1 MAERCDEV
9 RRLVPELALGV
20 AAGDLRARALAHIE
34 SCTGCRAVLERAAAT
49 ADELLLLAPEHEP
62 PIGFDAGVLRAMQ
75 APRRRRRTTAL
86 LAAAAVLVA
95 GLGAAG
101 TTWVA
106 GSNDRDVAGQYRHTL
121 DVGAGS
127 SLRAA
132 YLQTDTGVEA
142 GHVFAYQGEPSWVFM
157 TVDGAPSGYYGVT
170 VVTDDGRVHDLG
182 WCTVQD
188 GTASWGVAVDVP
200 IRTVDHVEMR
210 KGDTILTAEFH
221 ATPAS

>member
-20 AAGDLRARALAHIE
+20 APGDERARALLHIE

-49 ADELLLLAPEHEP
+49 ADDLLLLAPEHEP
-62 PIGFDAGVLRAMQ
+62 PIGFDTGVLRAMQ

-95 GLGAAG
+95 GLGAAA
-101 TTWVA
+101 TTWGGRVETTA
-106 GSNDRDVAGQYRHTL
+106 RWRGSTGRPSTSATAAPCAPLPEDRH
-121 DVGAGS
+121 GS
-127 SLRAA
+127 R
-132 YLQTDTGVEA
+132 G

-170 VVTDDGRVHDLG
+170 MVTDDGAGARPRLVHGAGRHRVMGRGRRRSD
-182 WCTVQD
+182 QD
-188 GTASWGVAVDVP
+188 RRPRRDAPGG
-200 IRTVDHVEMR
+200 
-210 KGDTILTAEFH
+210 TILTAQFQG
-221 ATPAS
+221 TPAG